1 MAAPAWVIDPE
12 DPRAPPMD
20 VWAAL
25 SPAERRRIVSSLP
38 SEFPVSE
45 ANPPEGDPHFNAK
58 AGVKG
63 VLGDHFARMGRR
75 VYLACELPVYY
86 PGERMFAPDVLAVLD
101 VETHERHKW
110 MVADEGKGL
119 DLALEVLVSG
129 DRRKDLEQN
138 VERYASLGIPEYF
151 VLDRGRLRL
160 FGYRLPSPEARI
172 YQPVVP
178 QGGRF
183 ASRVLG
189 LDLRLEGTKLR
200 FYQGFSAV
208 PEAGEIIE
216 SLERMMDDVEARAR
230 AAEERAEEEAK
241 LREEEARLRVEEM
254 RQRLKEVKLREEE
267 ARLRA
272 EEARLRAEEAR
283 LRAEA
288 ERERD
293 EARAEIARLKA
304 LLEKK

>member
-1 MAAPAWVIDPE
+1 MPAPAWAIDPD
-12 DPRAPPMD
+12 DPRAPPED

-25 SPAERRRIVSSLP
+25 SPAERRRVVDSLP
-38 SEFPVSE
+38 SDFPVSD

-58 AGVKG
+58 AGVKS

-101 VETHERHKW
+101 VETHERQKW
-110 MVADEGKGL
+110 VAADEGKGL

-129 DRRKDLEQN
+129 DRKKDLEEN
-138 VERYASLGIPEYF
+138 VERYATLGIPEYF

-160 FGYRLPSPEARI
+160 FGYRLPPSGSRV
-172 YQPVVP
+172 YQPIVP
-178 QGGRF
+178 QGGRYT
-183 ASRVLG
+183 SRVLG

-200 FYQGFSAV
+200 FYQGLAAV
-208 PEAGEIIE
+208 PEASEMIAT
-216 SLERMMDDVEARAR
+216 LERMMDDVEGRAR
-230 AAEERAEEEAK
+230 AAEERAEEEARK
-241 LREEEARLRVEEM
+241 REEEAR
-254 RQRLKEVKLREEE
+254 KREEE
-267 ARLRA
+267 ARKRE
-272 EEARLRAEEAR
+272 EEARK
-283 LRAEA
+283 RAEA

-304 LLEKK
+304 LLAKK